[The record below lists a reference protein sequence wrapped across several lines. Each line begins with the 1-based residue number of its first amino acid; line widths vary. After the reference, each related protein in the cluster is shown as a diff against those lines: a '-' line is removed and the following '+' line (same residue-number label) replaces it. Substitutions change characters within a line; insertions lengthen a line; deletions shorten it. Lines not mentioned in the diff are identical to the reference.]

1 MRTAAAA
8 LAAALAAAALAA
20 CGHGDTRTSGG
31 PAAGNTARAA
41 GDAAARA
48 VVWAVGDAAT
58 PGPAA
63 DRIGALIRRADPDR
77 FLYLGD
83 VYETGTLRD
92 FRRWYHPRFGRL
104 AHITSPTIGNHEWD
118 NRFRGYYRY
127 WAARKGR
134 RWPPWSKF
142 RIAGWE
148 ILDLN
153 SQAPHGPGSAQV
165 RWLEHALTGPG
176 DCRIA
181 FWHRPRYS
189 EGAYDG
195 APDLNPLWNRLAGHA
210 RIVLSGHDHNLQR
223 HRPQK
228 GLTQYVVGA
237 GGRARYRLH
246 GGRGTTMAWGRDNID
261 GALRMVLKPGSALLE
276 FRGPRG
282 RVLDRSHASCT
293 PGVPPAAAQ

>member
-1 MRTAAAA
+1 MKRAATTAALVALAAVALGACGNGEARPTAGEQGRAAAA
-8 LAAALAAAALAA
+8 
-20 CGHGDTRTSGG
+20 DT
-31 PAAGNTARAA
+31 AK
-41 GDAAARA
+41 RA

-63 DRIGALIRRADPDR
+63 DRIGALIRRADLDR

-104 AHITSPTIGNHEWD
+104 AHITSPTIGNHEWS

-134 RWPPWSKF
+134 KWPPWSKL

-153 SQAPHGPGSAQV
+153 SQAPHGPDSAQI
-165 RWLEHALTGPG
+165 RWLERALTGPG

-195 APDLNPLWNRLAGHA
+195 AADLNPFWNRLAGHA

-223 HRPQK
+223 HRPQR

-237 GGRARYRLH
+237 GGRGRYGLH
-246 GGRGTTMAWGRDNID
+246 GGRGSTMVWGRDNID

-282 RVLDRSHASCT
+282 RVLDRSRASCT
-293 PGVPPAAAQ
+293 PVVPAASAQ